1 MQAQANPN
9 LNPDTQPRMATGE
22 QRNTPE
28 RQLDRPP
35 SQQPER
41 QATSPAEKGS
51 HQPSGLP
58 TQAVTAPQVAS
69 VAQPVVS
76 AASATVAPSS
86 LSATDGGKLEKPWV
100 DRADEIIEKTA
111 QDPYAEEEA
120 HEELSALYLKQ
131 RFNLDIKRNNPQR

>member
-9 LNPDTQPRMATGE
+9 LNPDAQPRMATGE
-22 QRNTPE
+22 QRNTLEP
-28 RQLDRPP
+28 QLDHPP
-35 SQQPER
+35 AQQPER

-51 HQPSGLP
+51 SQPSGMP
-58 TQAVTAPQVAS
+58 TPAVALPQVAS
-69 VAQPVVS
+69 LAQPAVN

-111 QDPYAEEEA
+111 QDPYVEEEA

-131 RFNLDIKRNNPQR
+131 RFNLDIKRNTPQR